1 MINLTHKIHSYLD
14 KNIEMLDKL
23 YLIRWKLWFV
33 KITNDRSN
41 KHLDS
46 IIEEI
51 KYIIKELLSDRDNIL
66 EICDFLKLLQK
77 THQTDQLYEISKYL
91 RFYLDALNQGL
102 VVIEGYCEY
111 IQNALKDS
119 KIRSYSTEFCKVSE
133 KRKDIDNKKLI
144 LVYTN
149 KKGGRK
155 NGL

>member
-66 EICDFLKLLQK
+66 EICDFLKSLQK

-91 RFYLDALNQGL
+91 RFYLDALNHGL
-102 VVIEGYCEY
+102 VVVERYYKY
-111 IQNALKDS
+111 IQNSLKDS

>member
-1 MINLTHKIHSYLD
+1 MNNLIHKINAYLN
-14 KNIEMLDKL
+14 KNIELLDNL

-33 KITNDRSN
+33 KITHNKSN
-41 KHLDS
+41 KHLDP
-46 IIEEI
+46 IIKEI
-51 KYIIKELLSDRDNIL
+51 KFIIKELLSDRDNIL

-77 THQTDQLYEISKYL
+77 TNQTDQLYEISKYL

-119 KIRSYSTEFCKVSE
+119 KIRFYSTKFCKVSE
-133 KRKDIDNKKLI
+133 KREDIDNKKLI